1 MGLSSRR
8 SILLNM
14 LYNILITTASITLGS
29 LRMSG
34 AMAARWFS
42 VMDVYHLTSPKVVG
56 SSPAL
61 FVHLFVLHA
70 CLEPLH
76 FRADGHRHS
85 FGHSSMGIWIWNVWV
100 DTPKGGFRTYRI

>member
-1 MGLSSRR
+1 
-8 SILLNM
+8 
-14 LYNILITTASITLGS
+14 

-61 FVHLFVLHA
+61 FVQLFVLHA
-70 CLEPLH
+70 CLELLH
-76 FRADGHRHS
+76 FRADGHLIVAKRSS
-85 FGHSSMGIWIWNVWV
+85 FFWPSINEDLDLERLG
-100 DTPKGGFRTYRI
+100 